1 MTTLFFIII
10 LATGVCWGLLL
21 HWGAQ
26 IILAGDTCASC
37 ISQRQTKIISLLI
50 SPIIL
55 LLVTSIISIN
65 YLPALLFF
73 ISALLIA
80 TITDLQALLISRFT
94 SLFLIPI
101 GWTCAFLEFLPINLL
116 TSIVGSVFG
125 YILLYI
131 TARIFYA
138 VTKKEGL
145 GEGDYEILA
154 LIGAFT
160 GIIGVWLSL
169 FIGCVIGSII
179 GLGLLTIG
187 KTTRTTLIPF
197 GPFLALGALTYTL
210 YGSTIIKLLLPSC

>member
-26 IILAGDTCASC
+26 IILAGDICTSC
-37 ISQRQTKIISLLI
+37 ISQRQTKIIIVLI

-55 LLVTSIISIN
+55 LLTTRIISIN
-65 YLPALLFF
+65 YLPAFLFF
-73 ISALLIA
+73 VSALLIA
-80 TITDLQALLISRFT
+80 TITDLQALVISRFT

-101 GWTCAFLEFLPINLL
+101 GWVCAFVKFLPINLL
-116 TSIVGSVFG
+116 TSIGGSLFG
-125 YILLYI
+125 YTLLYI

-138 VTKKEGL
+138 ITKKEGL

-169 FIGCVIGSII
+169 FIGCLIGSLI

-197 GPFLALGALTYTL
+197 GPFLALGALIYTL